1 MRKASRMVPAV
12 LAAGALLLVG
22 GCGGG
27 GDDDTDD
34 VAAPST
40 APSPTADPKGDWM
53 SAVIGLCNT
62 LSGAVS
68 GQQLTAGNDGKI
80 TPSEVLAGEKAARPA
95 VDAFD
100 QGLAALPA
108 PPEAA
113 EAEKALKDLMAA
125 NKPTVAAMLAAAEA
139 GDQTKL
145 NSVMADREK
154 LRLSPQGLASLTAV
168 GLPEKCNYRMAYS

>member
-1 MRKASRMVPAV
+1 MKV
-12 LAAGALLLVG
+12 LAALSAGLLLLS

-27 GDDDTDD
+27 DDADAD

-40 APSPTADPKGDWM
+40 KPSPTADPKGDWM

-68 GQQLTAGNDGKI
+68 GRILTSGSDGKL
-80 TPSEVLAGEKAARPA
+80 TPEEVLAGEKAARPA

-100 QGLAALPA
+100 TGLAALPA

-113 EAEKALKDLMAA
+113 EAEKALKDLMVL
-125 NKPTVAAMLAAAEA
+125 NKPSVVELLAAAEA
-139 GDQTKL
+139 GDQARMNAVL
-145 NSVMADREK
+145 AEREK
-154 LRLSPQGLASLTAV
+154 IRLGPQGLPSLAEH
-168 GLPEKCNYRMAYS
+168 GLPEKCNYRNSFS